1 MLFVKIFILIC
12 FTGIFIQDYKSRYV
26 YWFLY
31 PLVGIAAFALHFEK
45 NGIEISLLNSV
56 LNLGFIAILLSIA
69 FLYAQFVM
77 KINFIKEAFGIGDL
91 LFFIFISFAFAP
103 FSFAILLVFSLIFS
117 LAIHFFLKEKQK
129 QYTTIPL
136 AGYMSLF
143 FGAIYILSFFTNL
156 SVIYAF

>member
-1 MLFVKIFILIC
+1 MLFFKIFILIC
-12 FTGIFIQDYKSRYV
+12 FAGIFVQDYKSRYV

-31 PLVGIAAFALHFEK
+31 PLVGIAAFALQTEK
-45 NGIEISLLNSV
+45 NNYEITILNNV
-56 LNLGFIAILLSIA
+56 LNLGFITILLSIA
-69 FLYAQFVM
+69 FLYARFIM
-77 KINFIKEAFGIGDL
+77 KVNFIKEAFGIGDL
-91 LFFIFISFAFAP
+91 LFFVFISFAFAP

-117 LAIHFFLKEKQK
+117 LVIHFFLKEKQK
-129 QYTTIPL
+129 QHSTIPL